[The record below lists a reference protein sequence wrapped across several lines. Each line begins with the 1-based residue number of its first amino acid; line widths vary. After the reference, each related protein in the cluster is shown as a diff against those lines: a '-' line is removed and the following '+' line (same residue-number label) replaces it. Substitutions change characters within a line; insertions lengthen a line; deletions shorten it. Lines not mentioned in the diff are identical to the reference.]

1 MKRCS
6 NLTRFSIPCLML
18 IGSAAMAQP
27 STTEP
32 APTTAAPSAQ
42 PGGEATPTLQ
52 AAAPPLE
59 PAHEPMVRIRAGAGG
74 APSVFYPGVSY
85 GAGFSGRIGVQLKKM
100 WGVYADVGGGF
111 GLGGSISAGT
121 GGGGVSINV
130 ADYWRLAAMGE
141 VDLGRYFFVALGAG
155 VCGCTWG
162 GVQQVATA
170 QGAASQA
177 AYVSDGYDPALVSRI
192 GVGFGKGRNKFTLAL
207 ENMVAFGKMT
217 QVSQNASMAG
227 ADQSV
232 KIGNLAVGWT
242 PGIFLGWDMR

>member
-1 MKRCS
+1 M
-6 NLTRFSIPCLML
+6 I
-18 IGSAAMAQP
+18 
-27 STTEP
+27 
-32 APTTAAPSAQ
+32 
-42 PGGEATPTLQ
+42 
-52 AAAPPLE
+52 
-59 PAHEPMVRIRAGAGG
+59 RIRAGAGG

-85 GAGFSGRIGVQLKKM
+85 GAGFSGRIGVQIKKI

-111 GLGGSISAGT
+111 GFGGSISAGT

-141 VDLGRYFFVALGAG
+141 IDLGRYFFFSLGFG

-162 GVQQVATA
+162 GVQQIATA
-170 QGAASQA
+170 QGSASQA
-177 AYVSDGYDPALVSRI
+177 AYVSAGYDPALVSRI
-192 GVGFGKGRNKFTLAL
+192 GVGFGKTRHKFTLAL
-207 ENMVAFGKMT
+207 ENMVAFGEMT
-217 QVSQNASMAG
+217 EVSQNASMSG